1 VPYTCP
7 RSEDAAVLY
16 LLQFIVWLLN
26 IFEFMIIIV
35 AIMSWLIAFGVINV
49 YNSGVRAVYDG
60 LNAVLEPMLRPIRR
74 IVPIAGG
81 LDISPLI
88 LIILIELIKQV
99 IIPNLARALI

>member
-1 VPYTCP
+1 M
-7 RSEDAAVLY
+7 LY

-35 AIMSWLIAFGVINV
+35 AIMSWLIAFGVINI

-60 LNAVLEPMLRPIRR
+60 LNGVLEPLLRPIRR
-74 IVPIAGG
+74 FVPIAGG

-99 IIPNLARALI
+99 IIPNIARAVI

>member
-1 VPYTCP
+1 
-7 RSEDAAVLY
+7 VLY

>member
-1 VPYTCP
+1 M
-7 RSEDAAVLY
+7 LY

-49 YNSGVRAVYDG
+49 YNAGVRAVYDG

-88 LIILIELIKQV
+88 LIVLIELIKQV
-99 IIPNLARALI
+99 IIPNLVRALI

>member
-1 VPYTCP
+1 M
-7 RSEDAAVLY
+7 LY

-35 AIMSWLIAFGVINV
+35 AIMSWLIAFGVINI

-60 LNAVLEPMLRPIRR
+60 LNAVIDPLLRPIRS

-99 IIPNLARALI
+99 IVPNLARALI

>member
-1 VPYTCP
+1 M
-7 RSEDAAVLY
+7 LY

-88 LIILIELIKQV
+88 LIVLIELIKQV

>member
-1 VPYTCP
+1 M
-7 RSEDAAVLY
+7 LY

-26 IFEFMIIIV
+26 IFEFMIIVV
-35 AIMSWLIAFGVINV
+35 AIMSWLIAFGVINI

-60 LNAVLEPMLRPIRR
+60 LNAVIDPLLRPIRR

-99 IIPNLARALI
+99 VVPNLARALI

>member
-1 VPYTCP
+1 M
-7 RSEDAAVLY
+7 LY

>member
-1 VPYTCP
+1 MRATLDRKPL
-7 RSEDAAVLY
+7 AMLY

-26 IFEFMIIIV
+26 VLEFMIIVV
-35 AIMSWLIAFGVINV
+35 AIMSWLVAFNVINI

-74 IVPIAGG
+74 IIPIAGG

-88 LIILIELIKQV
+88 LIVLIELIKQV
-99 IIPNLARALI
+99 VIPNIARAVI

>member
-1 VPYTCP
+1 M
-7 RSEDAAVLY
+7 LY

-99 IIPNLARALI
+99 IIPNLVRALI

>member
-1 VPYTCP
+1 M
-7 RSEDAAVLY
+7 LY

-35 AIMSWLIAFGVINV
+35 AIMSWLIAFGVINI

-60 LNAVLEPMLRPIRR
+60 LNAVIDPLLRPIRR

-99 IIPNLARALI
+99 VIPNIAAAVL

>member
-1 VPYTCP
+1 M
-7 RSEDAAVLY
+7 LY

-26 IFEFMIIIV
+26 VLEFMIIVV
-35 AIMSWLIAFGVINV
+35 AIMSWLVAFNVINI

-74 IVPIAGG
+74 IIPIAGG

-88 LIILIELIKQV
+88 LIVVIELIKQV
-99 IIPNLARALI
+99 IIPNVARAVI